1 MSTVVAYT
9 WARDPGNAAVR
20 DDGTVDWRNTRTV
33 AGDDDP
39 AAMAVGLR
47 VAGGS
52 DLVGLTL
59 GDGDASWGLA
69 RGAARALQVTD
80 APTGADDAVTAAL
93 LAAGVREIGDVE
105 VVVVGDSER
114 HPGVAATL
122 AGLLGWPALVGVA
135 DASLIDGRLSV
146 VRTAGDV
153 EETVS
158 VPVPAVLGVA
168 AASAESRVPGMKEL
182 LAARK
187 RPVTKTTVAELGVT
201 VPAAPELVSSR
212 RPERQGA
219 RVFTG
224 EAAQVAT
231 ELVAALRADGVLS

>member
-1 MSTVVAYT
+1 MVAYT
-9 WARDPGNAAVR
+9 WARDPGNATVR
-20 DDGTVDWRNTRTV
+20 DDGTVDWRDTRTV

-39 AAMAVGLR
+39 AAMAVGLQI
-47 VAGGS
+47 AGGG

-59 GDGDASWGLA
+59 GEGDASWGLA

-80 APTGADDAVTAAL
+80 APTSSDDAATAAL
-93 LAAGVREIGDVE
+93 LAAGVRSIGDAE

-122 AGLLGWPALVGVA
+122 AGLLGWPALLGVTTA
-135 DASLIDGRLSV
+135 TLVEGRLNV

-187 RPVTKTTVAELGVT
+187 RPVAKTTVAELGVAEK
-201 VPAAPELVSSR
+201 AAPELRGSH
-212 RPERQGA
+212 RPEHEGA

-224 EAAQVAT
+224 DPAQVAG